1 MAITLFPD
9 GRIIHSNGVE
19 VSSQK
24 MVDHRRMSADSPS
37 GAEAVLTNWTQV
49 STSNHQ
55 PGRVGSSMS
64 VSSGVFTFPT
74 TGIYNIIA
82 SFAYFIGTA
91 DDAIAQVFLK
101 VSYDGNNYNSVT
113 SWRCGG
119 YDNNIHQ
126 TTTQNY
132 ILDVTST
139 SNVKFYFETD
149 SFSSN
154 SELRGS
160 GDMGESNVTI
170 VRLGDT

>member
-24 MVDHRRMSADSPS
+24 MVDHWRMSANTTA
-37 GAEAVLTNWTQV
+37 GAETVLTNWTQI

-64 VSSGVFTFPT
+64 VSSGVFTFPR
-74 TGIYNIIA
+74 TGIYNIIG
-82 SFAYFIGTA
+82 SFAYYFGSA
-91 DDAIAQVFLK
+91 NDAIGQVWLK
-101 VSYDGNNYNSVT
+101 VTNNNSNYNIVT
-113 SWRCGG
+113 SWRAGS
-119 YDNNIHQ
+119 YDDNVHH
-126 TTTQNY
+126 TATQNY

-149 SFSSN
+149 SFSAN
-154 SELRGS
+154 TELRGNADE
-160 GDMGESNVTI
+160 GQSNVTI
-170 VRLGDT
+170 IRLGDT